1 MRKHLIFTVL
11 LFTLIAIGTA
21 IELKRDQERDV
32 AKYGTQLTYLE
43 FVQLRARINAQ
54 VLAADAKDSWLA
66 LACKCMRRSA
76 SSG

>member
-32 AKYGTQLTYLE
+32 AKNGTQLTYLE

-54 VLAADAKDSWLA
+54 VLAADAKDFLA
-66 LACKCMRRSA
+66 RVGL
-76 SSG
+76 

>member
-21 IELKRDQERDV
+21 IELKRDQERNV
-32 AKYGTQLTYLE
+32 AKNGTQLTYLE

-54 VLAADAKDSWLA
+54 VLAADAKDFLA
-66 LACKCMRRSA
+66 RVGLEVHA
-76 SSG
+76 

>member
-1 MRKHLIFTVL
+1 MRQHLIFTVL

-54 VLAADAKDSWLA
+54 VLAADAKDFLA
-66 LACKCMRRSA
+66 RVGL
-76 SSG
+76 

>member
-21 IELKRDQERDV
+21 IELKRDQERDA

-43 FVQLRARINAQ
+43 YVQLRARINAQ
-54 VLAADAKDSWLA
+54 VLAADAKDFLA
-66 LACKCMRRSA
+66 RV
-76 SSG
+76 GP

>member
-43 FVQLRARINAQ
+43 FVQLRARTNAQ
-54 VLAADAKDSWLA
+54 VLAADAKDFLA
-66 LACKCMRRSA
+66 RVGL
-76 SSG
+76 

>member
-32 AKYGTQLTYLE
+32 AKGTPLTYLE
-43 FVQLRARINAQ
+43 FVQLRAHFNAQ
-54 VLAADAKDSWLA
+54 VLAADAKDFLA
-66 LACKCMRRSA
+66 RVGL
-76 SSG
+76 

>member
-32 AKYGTQLTYLE
+32 AKYGRQLTYLE

-54 VLAADAKDSWLA
+54 VLAADAKDFLA
-66 LACKCMRRSA
+66 HVGL
-76 SSG
+76 

>member
-43 FVQLRARINAQ
+43 FVQLRARFNAQ
-54 VLAADAKDSWLA
+54 VLAADAKDFLA
-66 LACKCMRRSA
+66 RVGL
-76 SSG
+76 